1 MNMKYINIKSIL
13 AFLITLVTLTFV
25 SCAKDSDI
33 EGNVSVTGSIS
44 GVVKDNTD
52 GHLLANVNVS
62 ITPDNQSKITGD
74 DGAFSFKS
82 LKSGSYTLTFSK
94 TGYEDISRTVEV
106 KTGQTV
112 DASTMMKSKGA
123 FSLSSNTLN
132 FGDLNSTMTFI
143 ISNNS
148 DTQTTFSIGNVPAWA
163 SFSTTSGTIKAEGTT
178 TVSVVVNRDAVEYG
192 DYTHN
197 VVISYKGKSEGDVVL
212 TLSMSKVKQTTPKV
226 SIAATATDVTQNS
239 FNIGGS
245 LLKTGGSAITAYGH
259 CWSLSHN
266 PTVNDTKSD
275 NGGTQAIC
283 EFSSA
288 VTNLA
293 VGTTYYV
300 RAYATNALGTSYSDE
315 VAVTTQDVA
324 SNKWDGNIASAFEGG
339 SGTAA
344 DPYQITT
351 GGQLLLIK
359 DYYDK
364 NFVLAANIDLDNKNW
379 LPIPDFT
386 GTLDGA
392 GYTIRN
398 LQVSRTDD
406 GQGLFASISG
416 NAVVKNLNIKGVY
429 IKAGSTDYIGAL
441 AGIISGKTTLIEN
454 VNVILTETSL
464 ILGNDAVGGVVG
476 AYSTWG
482 NMNPK
487 FTNCHVESVSTDY
500 TIKGNSAVGGICG
513 YAKNENSGYT
523 VRIENSTAKV
533 SVYGGD
539 YTGGILGQ
547 TGTYSD
553 FQIASCG
560 FNGKVSGGNHVGGI
574 AGNCR
579 GFVACK
585 ADADISGKDFVG
597 GICGGDKVATE
608 SFILVACY
616 STGTLTSSSSYVS
629 GLYGGGSGGY
639 GHPVLSY
646 TTMSQGL
653 SSDCADCA
661 TTASNGSGS
670 NTATNCTNIT
680 EHLKGCYSEYATYWD
695 FNNTWT
701 WSGTVNGKT
710 TNVSCP
716 RLAWEK

>member
-52 GHLLANVNVS
+52 GHLLANVNIS

-94 TGYEDISRTVEV
+94 TGYEDISKTVEV

-245 LLKTGGSAITAYGH
+245 LIGTGGSAITAYGH

-300 RAYATNALGTSYSDE
+300 RAYATNALGTAYSDE

-429 IKAGSTDYIGAL
+429 IKAGSNDNIGAL
-441 AGIISGKTTLIEN
+441 AGISEATLIEN
-454 VNVILTETSL
+454 VNVILTENSL

-476 AYSTWG
+476 VYSTLG

-513 YAKNENSGYT
+513 YAKNENFGYT

-547 TGTYSD
+547 THRYGYI
-553 FQIASCG
+553 QIASCG

-574 AGNCR
+574 AGHCP

-585 ADADISGKDFVG
+585 VDADISGKDFVG
-597 GICGGDKVATE
+597 GICGDNEVTNG

-616 STGTLTSSSSYVS
+616 STGTLTCSSSYVS
-629 GLYGGGSGGY
+629 GLCGYESGWY

-653 SSDCADCA
+653 HSYCKDCA

-695 FNNTWT
+695 FNNTWI
-701 WSGTVNGKT
+701 WSGKVNGKT

>member
-13 AFLITLVTLTFV
+13 AFLITLVSLTFV

-33 EGNVSVTGSIS
+33 EGNVNVTGSIS

-94 TGYEDISRTVEV
+94 TGYEDISKTVEV

-163 SFSTTSGTIKAEGTT
+163 SFSTTSGTIKAEETT

-406 GQGLFASISG
+406 GQGLFAKISG
-416 NAVVKNLNIKGVY
+416 NAAVKNLNIKGVY
-429 IKAGSTDYIGAL
+429 IKAGSNDNIGAL
-441 AGIISGKTTLIEN
+441 AGVINGKSILIEN
-454 VNVILTETSL
+454 INVILTENSL
-464 ILGNDAVGGVVG
+464 ILGNDAVGGIVG
-476 AYSTWG
+476 ETWSG
-482 NMNPK
+482 NGQLASL
-487 FTNCHVESVSTDY
+487 TNCHVESVSTDY
-500 TIKGNSAVGGICG
+500 TIKGNSAVGGILG
-513 YAKNENSGYT
+513 YARNSDLAT
-523 VRIENSTAKV
+523 LKIEKSTAKV

-539 YTGGILGQ
+539 YTGGILGNMSRN
-547 TGTYSD
+547 GAIS
-553 FQIASCG
+553 FQISSCG
-560 FNGKVSGGNHVGGI
+560 FDGKVSGGNCVGGI
-574 AGNCR
+574 AGYCEQI
-579 GFVACK
+579 VACK
-585 ADADISGKDFVG
+585 VDAEISGKDLVG
-597 GICGGDKVATE
+597 GICGKIYKD
-608 SFILVACY
+608 LVACY
-616 STGTLTSSSSYVS
+616 STGSLTCSSSNVS
-629 GLYGGGSGGY
+629 GMAGGY
-639 GHPVLSY
+639 GPSVLSY

-653 SSDCADCA
+653 HSDCKDCA

-701 WSGTVNGKT
+701 WSGKVNGKT

>member
-1 MNMKYINIKSIL
+1 M
-13 AFLITLVTLTFV
+13 
-25 SCAKDSDI
+25 
-33 EGNVSVTGSIS
+33 
-44 GVVKDNTD
+44 
-52 GHLLANVNVS
+52 
-62 ITPDNQSKITGD
+62 
-74 DGAFSFKS
+74 
-82 LKSGSYTLTFSK
+82 
-94 TGYEDISRTVEV
+94 
-106 KTGQTV
+106 
-112 DASTMMKSKGA
+112 
-123 FSLSSNTLN
+123 
-132 FGDLNSTMTFI
+132 
-143 ISNNS
+143 
-148 DTQTTFSIGNVPAWA
+148 
-163 SFSTTSGTIKAEGTT
+163 
-178 TVSVVVNRDAVEYG
+178 EYG

-245 LLKTGGSAITAYGH
+245 LLETGGSAITAYGH

-266 PTVNDTKSD
+266 PTVNDKKSD

-386 GTLDGA
+386 GTLDGT

-406 GQGLFASISG
+406 GQGLFANISG

-429 IKAGSTDYIGAL
+429 IKAGSNDNIGAL
-441 AGIISGKTTLIEN
+441 AGVINGKSILIEN
-454 VNVILTETSL
+454 INVILTENSL
-464 ILGNDAVGGVVG
+464 ILGNDAVGGIVG
-476 AYSTWG
+476 ETWSG
-482 NMNPK
+482 NGQLASL
-487 FTNCHVESVSTDY
+487 TNCHVESVSTDY
-500 TIKGNSAVGGICG
+500 TIKGNSAVGGILG
-513 YAKNENSGYT
+513 YARNSDLAT
-523 VRIENSTAKV
+523 LKIEKSTAKV

-539 YTGGILGQ
+539 YTGGILGNMSRN
-547 TGTYSD
+547 GAIS
-553 FQIASCG
+553 FQISSCG
-560 FNGKVSGGNHVGGI
+560 FDGKVSGGNCVGGI
-574 AGNCR
+574 AGYCEQI
-579 GFVACK
+579 VACK
-585 ADADISGKDFVG
+585 VDAEISGKDLVG
-597 GICGGDKVATE
+597 GICGKIYKD
-608 SFILVACY
+608 LVACY
-616 STGTLTSSSSYVS
+616 STGTLTSSSTNVS
-629 GLYGGGSGGY
+629 GLYVCRNSGY
-639 GHPVLSY
+639 GNPYCHTP
-646 TTMSQGL
+646 Q
-653 SSDCADCA
+653 
-661 TTASNGSGS
+661 
-670 NTATNCTNIT
+670 
-680 EHLKGCYSEYATYWD
+680 
-695 FNNTWT
+695 
-701 WSGTVNGKT
+701 
-710 TNVSCP
+710 
-716 RLAWEK
+716 

>member
-13 AFLITLVTLTFV
+13 AFLITLVSLTFV

-33 EGNVSVTGSIS
+33 EGNVNVTGSIS

-94 TGYEDISRTVEV
+94 TGYEDISKTVEV

-163 SFSTTSGTIKAEGTT
+163 SFSTTSGTVKAEGTT

-406 GQGLFASISG
+406 GQGLFAKISG
-416 NAVVKNLNIKGVY
+416 NAAVKNLNIKGVY
-429 IKAGSTDYIGAL
+429 IKAGSNDNIGAL
-441 AGIISGKTTLIEN
+441 AGVINGKSILIEN
-454 VNVILTETSL
+454 INVILTENSL
-464 ILGNDAVGGVVG
+464 ILGNDAVGGIVG
-476 AYSTWG
+476 ETWSG
-482 NMNPK
+482 NGQLASL
-487 FTNCHVESVSTDY
+487 TNCHVESVSTDY
-500 TIKGNSAVGGICG
+500 TIKGNSAVGGILG
-513 YAKNENSGYT
+513 YARNSDLAT
-523 VRIENSTAKV
+523 LKIEKSTAKV

-539 YTGGILGQ
+539 YTGGILGNMSRN
-547 TGTYSD
+547 GAIS
-553 FQIASCG
+553 FQISSCG
-560 FNGKVSGGNHVGGI
+560 FDGKVSGGNCVGGI
-574 AGNCR
+574 AGYCEQI
-579 GFVACK
+579 VACK
-585 ADADISGKDFVG
+585 VDAEISGKDLVG
-597 GICGGDKVATE
+597 GICGKIYKD
-608 SFILVACY
+608 LVACY
-616 STGTLTSSSSYVS
+616 STGSLTCSSSNVS
-629 GLYGGGSGGY
+629 GMAGGY
-639 GHPVLSY
+639 GPSVLSY

-653 SSDCADCA
+653 HSDCKDCA

-701 WSGTVNGKT
+701 WSGKVNGKT

>member
-1 MNMKYINIKSIL
+1 MNIKYINIKSIL
-13 AFLITLVTLTFV
+13 AFLITVVTLTFV

-33 EGNVSVTGSIS
+33 EGNISVTGSIS

-94 TGYEDISRTVEV
+94 TGYEDISKTVEV

-148 DTQTTFSIGNVPAWA
+148 DTQTTFSIDNVPAWA
-163 SFSTTSGTIKAEGTT
+163 SFSTTSGTVKAEGTT

-245 LLKTGGSAITAYGH
+245 LLETGGSAITAYGH

-406 GQGLFASISG
+406 GQGLFAKISG
-416 NAVVKNLNIKGVY
+416 NAAVKNLNIKGVY
-429 IKAGSTDYIGAL
+429 IKAGSNDNIGAL
-441 AGIISGKTTLIEN
+441 AGVINGKSILIEN
-454 VNVILTETSL
+454 INVILTENSL
-464 ILGNDAVGGVVG
+464 ILGNDAVGGIVG
-476 AYSTWG
+476 ETWSG
-482 NMNPK
+482 YGQLASL
-487 FTNCHVESVSTDY
+487 TNCHVESVSTDY
-500 TIKGNSAVGGICG
+500 TIKGNSAVGGILG
-513 YAKNENSGYT
+513 YARNSDLAT
-523 VRIENSTAKV
+523 LKIEKSTAKV

-539 YTGGILGQ
+539 YTGGILGNMSRN
-547 TGTYSD
+547 GAIS
-553 FQIASCG
+553 FQISSCG
-560 FNGKVSGGNHVGGI
+560 FDGKVSGGNCVGGI
-574 AGNCR
+574 AGYCEQI
-579 GFVACK
+579 VACK
-585 ADADISGKDFVG
+585 VDAEIGGKDLVG
-597 GICGGDKVATE
+597 GICGKIYKD
-608 SFILVACY
+608 LVACY
-616 STGTLTSSSSYVS
+616 STGSLTCSSSNVS
-629 GLYGGGSGGY
+629 GMAGGY
-639 GHPVLSY
+639 GHSVLSY

-653 SSDCADCA
+653 SSDCVDCA

-701 WSGTVNGKT
+701 WSGKVNGKT

-716 RLAWEK
+716 RLAWESKKAN

>member
-94 TGYEDISRTVEV
+94 TGYEDISKTVEV

-148 DTQTTFSIGNVPAWA
+148 DTQTTFSIDNVPAWA
-163 SFSTTSGTIKAEGTT
+163 SFSTTSGTVKAEGTT

-226 SIAATATDVTQNS
+226 SIAASATDVTQNS

-245 LLKTGGSAITAYGH
+245 LLETGGSAITAYGH

-300 RAYATNALGTSYSDE
+300 RAYATNALGTAYSDE

-359 DYYDK
+359 NYYDK

-406 GQGLFASISG
+406 GQGLFAKISG

-429 IKAGSTDYIGAL
+429 IKAGSNDNIGAL
-441 AGIISGKTTLIEN
+441 AGVIDYGGSILIEN
-454 VNVILTETSL
+454 INVILTENSL
-464 ILGNDAVGGVVG
+464 SLGNDAVGGVVG
-476 AYSTWG
+476 AYWNG
-482 NMNPK
+482 GYKAK

-513 YAKNENSGYT
+513 YAKNEDLNIRS
-523 VRIENSTAKV
+523 IENSTAKV

-547 TGTYSD
+547 TDRYGY

-574 AGNCR
+574 AGDCP

-585 ADADISGKDFVG
+585 VDADISGKDFVG
-597 GICGGDKVATE
+597 GICGDNEVTNG

-629 GLYGGGSGGY
+629 GLYGGGTGGY

-653 SSDCADCA
+653 SSDCKDCA

-695 FNNTWT
+695 FNNTWI
-701 WSGTVNGKT
+701 WSGKVNGKT

>member
-1 MNMKYINIKSIL
+1 MKYINIKSIL
-13 AFLITLVTLTFV
+13 AFLITLVSLTLV

-94 TGYEDISRTVEV
+94 TGYEDISKTVEV

-148 DTQTTFSIGNVPAWA
+148 DTQTTFSIDNVPAWA
-163 SFSTTSGTIKAEGTT
+163 SFSTTSGTVKAEGTT

-245 LLKTGGSAITAYGH
+245 LLETGGSAITAYGH

-300 RAYATNALGTSYSDE
+300 RAYATNALGTAYSDE

-379 LPIPDFT
+379 LPIPYFT

-406 GQGLFASISG
+406 GQGLFAKISG

-429 IKAGSTDYIGAL
+429 IKAGSNDNIGAL
-441 AGIISGKTTLIEN
+441 AGISEATLIEN
-454 VNVILTETSL
+454 VNVILTENSL

-476 AYSTWG
+476 AYSTLG

-513 YAKNENSGYT
+513 YAKNENFGYT

-547 TGTYSD
+547 THRYGYI
-553 FQIASCG
+553 QIASCG

-574 AGNCR
+574 AGHCPE
-579 GFVACK
+579 FVACK
-585 ADADISGKDFVG
+585 VDADISGKDFVG
-597 GICGGDKVATE
+597 GICGDNEVTNG

-629 GLYGGGSGGY
+629 GLCGYESSWY

-653 SSDCADCA
+653 HSYCKDCA

-680 EHLKGCYSEYATYWD
+680 EHLKSCYSEYATYWD

-701 WSGTVNGKT
+701 WSGKVNGKT

>member
-13 AFLITLVTLTFV
+13 AFLITLVTLTLV

-94 TGYEDISRTVEV
+94 TGYEDISKTVEV

-245 LLKTGGSAITAYGH
+245 LLETGGSAITAYGH

-300 RAYATNALGTSYSDE
+300 RAYATNALGTAYSDE

-406 GQGLFASISG
+406 GQGLFAKISG
-416 NAVVKNLNIKGVY
+416 NAIVKNLNIKGVY
-429 IKAGSTDYIGAL
+429 IKAGSNDNIGAL
-441 AGIISGKTTLIEN
+441 AGVINGKSILIEN
-454 VNVILTETSL
+454 INVILTENSL
-464 ILGNDAVGGVVG
+464 ILGNDAVGGIVG
-476 AYSTWG
+476 ETWSG
-482 NMNPK
+482 YGQLASL
-487 FTNCHVESVSTDY
+487 TNCHVESVSTDY
-500 TIKGNSAVGGICG
+500 TIKGNSAVGGILG
-513 YAKNENSGYT
+513 YARNSDLAT
-523 VRIENSTAKV
+523 LKIEKSTAKV

-539 YTGGILGQ
+539 YTGGILGNMSRS
-547 TGTYSD
+547 GAISFYIS
-553 FQIASCG
+553 SCG
-560 FNGKVSGGNHVGGI
+560 FDGKVSGGNCVGGI
-574 AGNCR
+574 AGYCEQI
-579 GFVACK
+579 VACK
-585 ADADISGKDFVG
+585 VDAEISGKDLVG
-597 GICGGDKVATE
+597 GICGKIYKD
-608 SFILVACY
+608 LVACY
-616 STGTLTSSSSYVS
+616 STGSLTCSSSNVS
-629 GLYGGGSGGY
+629 GMAGGY
-639 GHPVLSY
+639 GNSVLSY

-653 SSDCADCA
+653 SSDCVDCA

-680 EHLKGCYSEYATYWD
+680 EHLKGCYSKYATYWD

-701 WSGTVNGKT
+701 WSGKVNGKT

>member
-52 GHLLANVNVS
+52 GHFLANVNVS

-82 LKSGSYTLTFSK
+82 LKSGSYTLSFSK
-94 TGYEDISRTVEV
+94 TGYEDISKTVEV

-163 SFSTTSGTIKAEGTT
+163 SFSTTSGTVKAEGTT

-406 GQGLFASISG
+406 GQGLFAKISG
-416 NAVVKNLNIKGVY
+416 NAAVKNLNIKGVY
-429 IKAGSTDYIGAL
+429 IKAGSNDNIGAL
-441 AGIISGKTTLIEN
+441 AGVINGKSILIEN
-454 VNVILTETSL
+454 INVILTENSL
-464 ILGNDAVGGVVG
+464 ILGNDAVGGIVG
-476 AYSTWG
+476 ETWSG
-482 NMNPK
+482 NGQLASL
-487 FTNCHVESVSTDY
+487 TNCHVESVSTDY
-500 TIKGNSAVGGICG
+500 TIKGNSAVGGILG
-513 YAKNENSGYT
+513 YARNSDLAT
-523 VRIENSTAKV
+523 LKIEKSTAKV

-539 YTGGILGQ
+539 YTGGILGNMSRN
-547 TGTYSD
+547 GAIS
-553 FQIASCG
+553 FQISSCG
-560 FNGKVSGGNHVGGI
+560 FDGKVSGGNCVGGI
-574 AGNCR
+574 AGYCEQI
-579 GFVACK
+579 VACK
-585 ADADISGKDFVG
+585 VDAEISGKDLVG
-597 GICGGDKVATE
+597 GICGKIYKD
-608 SFILVACY
+608 LVACY
-616 STGTLTSSSSYVS
+616 STGSLTCSSSNVS
-629 GLYGGGSGGY
+629 GMAGGY
-639 GHPVLSY
+639 GPSVLSY

-653 SSDCADCA
+653 HSDCKDCA

-701 WSGTVNGKT
+701 WSGKVNGKT

>member
-13 AFLITLVTLTFV
+13 AFLITLVSLTFV

-94 TGYEDISRTVEV
+94 TGYEDISKTVEV

-398 LQVSRTDD
+398 LQVSRTDN
-406 GQGLFASISG
+406 GQGLFAKISG

-429 IKAGSTDYIGAL
+429 IKAGSNDNIGAL
-441 AGIISGKTTLIEN
+441 AGVINGKSILIEN
-454 VNVILTETSL
+454 INVILTENSL
-464 ILGNDAVGGVVG
+464 ILGNDAVGGIVG
-476 AYSTWG
+476 ETWSG
-482 NMNPK
+482 YGK
-487 FTNCHVESVSTDY
+487 LVSLTNCHVESVSTDY
-500 TIKGNSAVGGICG
+500 TIKGNSAVGGILG
-513 YAKNENSGYT
+513 YASNSDLAT
-523 VRIENSTAKV
+523 LKIEKSTAKV

-539 YTGGILGQ
+539 YTGGILGNMSRN
-547 TGTYSD
+547 GAIS
-553 FQIASCG
+553 FQISSCG
-560 FNGKVSGGNHVGGI
+560 FDGKVSGGNCVGGI
-574 AGNCR
+574 AGYCEQI
-579 GFVACK
+579 VACK
-585 ADADISGKDFVG
+585 VDAEISGKDLVG
-597 GICGGDKVATE
+597 GICGKIYKD
-608 SFILVACY
+608 LVACY
-616 STGTLTSSSSYVS
+616 STGSLTCSSSNVS
-629 GLYGGGSGGY
+629 GMAGNHGKS
-639 GHPVLSY
+639 VLSY

-653 SSDCADCA
+653 SSDCKDCA

>member
-1 MNMKYINIKSIL
+1 MNMKNINYKSIL

-33 EGNVSVTGSIS
+33 EGNISVTGSIS

-94 TGYEDISRTVEV
+94 TGYEDISKTVEV

-163 SFSTTSGTIKAEGTT
+163 SFSTTSGTVKAEGTT

-245 LLKTGGSAITAYGH
+245 LLETGGSAITAYGH

-300 RAYATNALGTSYSDE
+300 RAYATNALGTAYSDE

-406 GQGLFASISG
+406 GQGLFARISG
-416 NAVVKNLNIKGVY
+416 NAAVKNLNIKGVY
-429 IKAGSTDYIGAL
+429 IKAGSNDNIGAL
-441 AGIISGKTTLIEN
+441 AGVINGKSILIEN
-454 VNVILTETSL
+454 IYVILTENSL
-464 ILGNDAVGGVVG
+464 ILGNDAVGGIVG
-476 AYSTWG
+476 ETWSG
-482 NMNPK
+482 NGQLASL
-487 FTNCHVESVSTDY
+487 TNCHVESVSTDY
-500 TIKGNSAVGGICG
+500 TIKGNSAVGGILG
-513 YAKNENSGYT
+513 YARNSDLAT
-523 VRIENSTAKV
+523 LKIEKSTAKV

-539 YTGGILGQ
+539 YTGGILGNMSRN
-547 TGTYSD
+547 GAIS
-553 FQIASCG
+553 FQISSCG
-560 FNGKVSGGNHVGGI
+560 FDGKVSGGNCVGGI
-574 AGNCR
+574 AGYCEQI
-579 GFVACK
+579 VACK
-585 ADADISGKDFVG
+585 VDAEISGKDLVG
-597 GICGGDKVATE
+597 GICGKIYKD
-608 SFILVACY
+608 LVACY
-616 STGTLTSSSSYVS
+616 SIGSLTCSSSNVS
-629 GLYGGGSGGY
+629 GMAGSHGY
-639 GHPVLSY
+639 PVLSY

-653 SSDCADCA
+653 SSDCVDCA

-701 WSGTVNGKT
+701 WSGKVNGKT

>member
-148 DTQTTFSIGNVPAWA
+148 DTQTTFSIGNVPAWS

-701 WSGTVNGKT
+701 WSGKVNGKT

>member
-13 AFLITLVTLTFV
+13 AFLITLVSLTLV

-94 TGYEDISRTVEV
+94 TGYEDISKTVEV

-163 SFSTTSGTIKAEGTT
+163 SFSTTSGTVKAEGTT

-245 LLKTGGSAITAYGH
+245 LIGTGGSAITAYGH

-386 GTLDGA
+386 GTLDGT

-406 GQGLFASISG
+406 GQGLFANISG

-429 IKAGSTDYIGAL
+429 IKAGSNDNIGAL
-441 AGIISGKTTLIEN
+441 AGVINGKSILIEN
-454 VNVILTETSL
+454 INVILTENSL
-464 ILGNDAVGGVVG
+464 ILGNDAVGGIVG
-476 AYSTWG
+476 ETWSG
-482 NMNPK
+482 NGQLASL
-487 FTNCHVESVSTDY
+487 TNCHVESVSTDY
-500 TIKGNSAVGGICG
+500 TIKGNSAVGGILG
-513 YAKNENSGYT
+513 YAKNSDLAT
-523 VRIENSTAKV
+523 LKIEKSTAKV

-539 YTGGILGQ
+539 YTGGILGNMSRS
-547 TGTYSD
+547 GAISFYIS
-553 FQIASCG
+553 SCG
-560 FNGKVSGGNHVGGI
+560 FDGKVSGGNCVGGI
-574 AGNCR
+574 AGYCEQI
-579 GFVACK
+579 VACK
-585 ADADISGKDFVG
+585 VDAEISGKDLVG
-597 GICGGDKVATE
+597 GICGKIYKD
-608 SFILVACY
+608 LVACY
-616 STGTLTSSSSYVS
+616 STGSLTCSSSNVS
-629 GLYGGGSGGY
+629 GMAGGY
-639 GHPVLSY
+639 GNSVLSY

-653 SSDCADCA
+653 LSDCVDCA

-701 WSGTVNGKT
+701 WSGKVNGKT

>member
-13 AFLITLVTLTFV
+13 AFLITLITLTFV

-94 TGYEDISRTVEV
+94 TGYEDISKTVEV

-148 DTQTTFSIGNVPAWA
+148 DTQTTFSIDNVPAWA
-163 SFSTTSGTIKAEGTT
+163 SFSTTSGTVKTEGTT

-245 LLKTGGSAITAYGH
+245 LLETGGSAITAYGH

-300 RAYATNALGTSYSDE
+300 RAYATNALGTAYSDE

-406 GQGLFASISG
+406 GQGLFARISG
-416 NAVVKNLNIKGVY
+416 NAAVKNLNIKGVY
-429 IKAGSTDYIGAL
+429 IKAGSNDNIGAL
-441 AGIISGKTTLIEN
+441 AGVINGKSILIEN
-454 VNVILTETSL
+454 INVILTENSL
-464 ILGNDAVGGVVG
+464 ILGNDAVGGIVG
-476 AYSTWG
+476 ETWSG
-482 NMNPK
+482 YGQLASL
-487 FTNCHVESVSTDY
+487 TNCHVESVSTDY
-500 TIKGNSAVGGICG
+500 TIKGNSAVGGILG
-513 YAKNENSGYT
+513 YARNSDLAT
-523 VRIENSTAKV
+523 LKIEKSTAKV

-539 YTGGILGQ
+539 YTGGILGNMSRN
-547 TGTYSD
+547 GAIS

-560 FNGKVSGGNHVGGI
+560 FDGKVSGGNCVGGI
-574 AGNCR
+574 AGY
-579 GFVACK
+579 GEQIVACK
-585 ADADISGKDFVG
+585 VDAEISGKDLVG
-597 GICGGDKVATE
+597 GICGKIYKD
-608 SFILVACY
+608 LVACY
-616 STGTLTSSSSYVS
+616 STGSLTCSSSNVS
-629 GLYGGGSGGY
+629 GMAGGY
-639 GHPVLSY
+639 GYSVLSY

-653 SSDCADCA
+653 SSDCVDCA

-670 NTATNCTNIT
+670 NTATKCTNIT
-680 EHLKGCYSEYATYWD
+680 EHLKSCYSEYATYWD
-695 FNNTWT
+695 FNNTWI
-701 WSGTVNGKT
+701 WSGKVNGKT

>member
-94 TGYEDISRTVEV
+94 TGYEDISKTVEV

-245 LLKTGGSAITAYGH
+245 LIGTGGSAITAYGH

-300 RAYATNALGTSYSDE
+300 RAYATNALGTAYSDE

-364 NFVLAANIDLDNKNW
+364 NFVLAANIDLNNKNW

-406 GQGLFASISG
+406 GQRLFANISG

-441 AGIISGKTTLIEN
+441 AGVINGKSILIEN
-454 VNVILTETSL
+454 INVILTENSL

-476 AYSTWG
+476 AYRNRG
-482 NMNPK
+482 GYEAK

-513 YAKNENSGYT
+513 YAKNETSGYT

-547 TGTYSD
+547 TYTYND

-560 FNGKVSGGNHVGGI
+560 FNGKISGGNHVGGI
-574 AGNCR
+574 AGHCP

-585 ADADISGKDFVG
+585 VDADISGKDFVG
-597 GICGGDKVATE
+597 GICGDDEVLTG

-629 GLYGGGSGGY
+629 GLCGHQTGWY

-653 SSDCADCA
+653 SSDCKDCA

-680 EHLKGCYSEYATYWD
+680 EHLKGCYSKYATYWD

-701 WSGTVNGKT
+701 WSGKVNGKT

>member
-13 AFLITLVTLTFV
+13 AFLITLVSLTFV

-33 EGNVSVTGSIS
+33 EGNVNVTGSIS

-94 TGYEDISRTVEV
+94 TGYEDISKTVEV

-406 GQGLFASISG
+406 GQGLFAKISG
-416 NAVVKNLNIKGVY
+416 NAAVKNLNIKGVY
-429 IKAGSTDYIGAL
+429 IKAGSNDNIGAL
-441 AGIISGKTTLIEN
+441 AGVINGKSILIEN
-454 VNVILTETSL
+454 INVILTENSL
-464 ILGNDAVGGVVG
+464 ILGNDAVGGIVG
-476 AYSTWG
+476 ETWSG
-482 NMNPK
+482 NGQLASL
-487 FTNCHVESVSTDY
+487 TNCHVESVSTDY
-500 TIKGNSAVGGICG
+500 TIKGNSAVGGILG
-513 YAKNENSGYT
+513 YARNSDLAT
-523 VRIENSTAKV
+523 LKIEKSTAKV

-539 YTGGILGQ
+539 YTGGILGNMSRN
-547 TGTYSD
+547 GAIS
-553 FQIASCG
+553 FQISSCG
-560 FNGKVSGGNHVGGI
+560 FDGKVSGGNCVGGI
-574 AGNCR
+574 AGYCEQI
-579 GFVACK
+579 VACK
-585 ADADISGKDFVG
+585 VDAEISGKDLVG
-597 GICGGDKVATE
+597 GICGKIYKD
-608 SFILVACY
+608 LVACY
-616 STGTLTSSSSYVS
+616 STGSLTCSSSNVS
-629 GLYGGGSGGY
+629 GMAGGY
-639 GHPVLSY
+639 GPSVLSY

-653 SSDCADCA
+653 HSDCKDCA

-701 WSGTVNGKT
+701 WSGKVNGKT

>member
-1 MNMKYINIKSIL
+1 MKYINIKSIL

-94 TGYEDISRTVEV
+94 TGYEDISKTVEV

-148 DTQTTFSIGNVPAWA
+148 DTQTTFSIDNVPAWA
-163 SFSTTSGTIKAEGTT
+163 SFSTTSGTVKAEGTT

-239 FNIGGS
+239 FNVGGS
-245 LLKTGGSAITAYGH
+245 LLETGGSAITAYGH

-300 RAYATNALGTSYSDE
+300 RAYATNALGTAYSDE

-379 LPIPDFT
+379 LPIPDFS

-416 NAVVKNLNIKGVY
+416 NAVVKNLNIKGV
-429 IKAGSTDYIGAL
+429 
-441 AGIISGKTTLIEN
+441 
-454 VNVILTETSL
+454 
-464 ILGNDAVGGVVG
+464 
-476 AYSTWG
+476 
-482 NMNPK
+482 
-487 FTNCHVESVSTDY
+487 
-500 TIKGNSAVGGICG
+500 
-513 YAKNENSGYT
+513 
-523 VRIENSTAKV
+523 
-533 SVYGGD
+533 
-539 YTGGILGQ
+539 
-547 TGTYSD
+547 
-553 FQIASCG
+553 
-560 FNGKVSGGNHVGGI
+560 
-574 AGNCR
+574 
-579 GFVACK
+579 
-585 ADADISGKDFVG
+585 
-597 GICGGDKVATE
+597 
-608 SFILVACY
+608 
-616 STGTLTSSSSYVS
+616 
-629 GLYGGGSGGY
+629 
-639 GHPVLSY
+639 
-646 TTMSQGL
+646 
-653 SSDCADCA
+653 
-661 TTASNGSGS
+661 
-670 NTATNCTNIT
+670 
-680 EHLKGCYSEYATYWD
+680 
-695 FNNTWT
+695 
-701 WSGTVNGKT
+701 
-710 TNVSCP
+710 
-716 RLAWEK
+716 

>member
-1 MNMKYINIKSIL
+1 
-13 AFLITLVTLTFV
+13 
-25 SCAKDSDI
+25 
-33 EGNVSVTGSIS
+33 
-44 GVVKDNTD
+44 
-52 GHLLANVNVS
+52 
-62 ITPDNQSKITGD
+62 
-74 DGAFSFKS
+74 
-82 LKSGSYTLTFSK
+82 
-94 TGYEDISRTVEV
+94 
-106 KTGQTV
+106 
-112 DASTMMKSKGA
+112 MMKSKGA

-148 DTQTTFSIGNVPAWA
+148 DTQTTFSIDNVPAWA
-163 SFSTTSGTIKAEGTT
+163 SFSTTSGTVKAEGTT
-178 TVSVVVNRDAVEYG
+178 TISVVVNRDAVEYG

-245 LLKTGGSAITAYGH
+245 LLETGGSAITAYGH

-300 RAYATNALGTSYSDE
+300 RAYATNALGTAYSDE

-398 LQVSRTDD
+398 LQVSRTDN

-429 IKAGSTDYIGAL
+429 IKAGSNDNIGAL
-441 AGIISGKTTLIEN
+441 AGVINGKSILIEN
-454 VNVILTETSL
+454 INVILTENSL

-476 AYSTWG
+476 AFSIRG
-482 NMNPK
+482 NPK
-487 FTNCHVESVSTDY
+487 FNNCHVESVSTDY
-500 TIKGNSAVGGICG
+500 TIKGNSAVGGILG
-513 YAKNENSGYT
+513 YAKNSDLAT
-523 VRIENSTAKV
+523 LKIEKSTAKV

-539 YTGGILGQ
+539 YTGGILGNMSRS
-547 TGTYSD
+547 GAISFYIS
-553 FQIASCG
+553 SCG
-560 FNGKVSGGNHVGGI
+560 FDGKVSGGNCVGGI
-574 AGNCR
+574 AGYCEQI
-579 GFVACK
+579 VACK
-585 ADADISGKDFVG
+585 VDAEISGKDLVG
-597 GICGGDKVATE
+597 GICGKIYKD
-608 SFILVACY
+608 LVACY
-616 STGTLTSSSSYVS
+616 STGTLTSSSTNVS
-629 GLYGGGSGGY
+629 GLYVCRNSGY
-639 GHPVLSY
+639 GNPVLSY

-653 SSDCADCA
+653 SSDCVDCA

-695 FNNTWT
+695 FNNTWI
-701 WSGTVNGKT
+701 WSGKVNGKT

>member
-13 AFLITLVTLTFV
+13 AFLITLVSLTFV

-33 EGNVSVTGSIS
+33 EGNVNVTGSIS

-94 TGYEDISRTVEV
+94 TGYEDISKTVEV

-163 SFSTTSGTIKAEGTT
+163 SFSTTSGTIKAEETT

-406 GQGLFASISG
+406 GQGLFAKISG
-416 NAVVKNLNIKGVY
+416 NAAVKNLNIKGVY
-429 IKAGSTDYIGAL
+429 IKAGSNDNIGAL
-441 AGIISGKTTLIEN
+441 AGVINGKSILIEN
-454 VNVILTETSL
+454 INVILTENSL
-464 ILGNDAVGGVVG
+464 ILGNDAVGGIVG
-476 AYSTWG
+476 ETWSG
-482 NMNPK
+482 NGQLASL
-487 FTNCHVESVSTDY
+487 TNCHVESVSTDY
-500 TIKGNSAVGGICG
+500 TIKGNSAVGGILG
-513 YAKNENSGYT
+513 YARNSDLAT
-523 VRIENSTAKV
+523 LKIEKSTAKV

-539 YTGGILGQ
+539 YTGGILGNMSRN
-547 TGTYSD
+547 GAIS
-553 FQIASCG
+553 FQISSCG
-560 FNGKVSGGNHVGGI
+560 FDGKVSGGNCVGGI
-574 AGNCR
+574 AGYCEQI
-579 GFVACK
+579 VACK
-585 ADADISGKDFVG
+585 VDAEISGKDLVG
-597 GICGGDKVATE
+597 GICGKIYKD
-608 SFILVACY
+608 LVACY
-616 STGTLTSSSSYVS
+616 STGSLTCSSSNVS
-629 GLYGGGSGGY
+629 GMAGGY
-639 GHPVLSY
+639 GPSVLSY

-653 SSDCADCA
+653 HSDCKDCA

-680 EHLKGCYSEYATYWD
+680 EHLKSCYSEYATYWD

-701 WSGTVNGKT
+701 WSGKVNGKT